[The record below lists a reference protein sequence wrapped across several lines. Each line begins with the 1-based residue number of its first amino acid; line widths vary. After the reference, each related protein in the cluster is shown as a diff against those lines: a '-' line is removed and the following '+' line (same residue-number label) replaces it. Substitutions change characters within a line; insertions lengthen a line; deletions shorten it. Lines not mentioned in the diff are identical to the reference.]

1 MYYTK
6 HKTKRH
12 FLITQVIK
20 KMLVTL
26 AEQSNKKYFIQ
37 EMRRIITRTRINTQE
52 DDRVRNPQIAMF

>member
-1 MYYTK
+1 
-6 HKTKRH
+6 
-12 FLITQVIK
+12 
-20 KMLVTL
+20 MLVTL